1 MIKQSIPINKKL
13 SQTNLVLK
21 RFPIITSL
29 VLVASILNGLT
40 AEGSNFST
48 GALLNP
54 DWTCINPKLGNGP
67 GFDYSNGISKET
79 YQSVMK
85 EMFRIETE
93 TWHAIVEPEFSKWA
107 PAP

>member
-1 MIKQSIPINKKL
+1 MTERKCQNVKLNELLMSGNHPDGCQS
-13 SQTNLVLK
+13 VLG
-21 RFPIITSL
+21 L
-29 VLVASILNGLT
+29 LAS
-40 AEGSNFST
+40 E
-48 GALLNP
+48 ALLATTRDVNSLFNFGASK
-54 DWTCINPKLGNGP
+54 IAGNGP